1 MQVKTI
7 TVNGAG
13 ILTARQGIQE
23 KGNLTV
29 STGNIFGPEYE
40 VSISKEGKALSERQT
55 AKAEKDIQ
63 DTQNTKEERRMLSQQ
78 EEPSKL
84 KAILTDIFEDC
95 GLTGDRLRD
104 RVDALYNKKMEA
116 AKGGLKVPSD
126 TVTEE
131 KMAEVTNLIEEV
143 KKINYTDIEID
154 PAKAQ
159 DLMQAVQEYKIP
171 NNGMGE
177 FGHAD

>member
-55 AKAEKDIQ
+55 AQAETAVKG
-63 DTQNTKEERRMLSQQ
+63 
-78 EEPSKL
+78 
-84 KAILTDIFEDC
+84 C
-95 GLTGDRLRD
+95 GLEGDRLQV
-104 RVDALYNKKMEA
+104 RVDAIYEEMMRRFEN
-116 AKGGLKVPSD
+116 GLKVPSD

>member
-55 AKAEKDIQ
+55 AQAETAVRNIQ
-63 DTQNTKEERRMLSQQ
+63 SDKKEKLSG
-78 EEPSKL
+78 L
-84 KAILTDIFEDC
+84 KEDLRSILKGC
-95 GLTGDRLRD
+95 GLEGDRLQV
-104 RVDALYNKKMEA
+104 RVDAIY
-116 AKGGLKVPSD
+116 
-126 TVTEE
+126 EE
-131 KMAEVTNLIEEV
+131 MMRRFE
-143 KKINYTDIEID
+143 
-154 PAKAQ
+154 
-159 DLMQAVQEYKIP
+159 
-171 NNGMGE
+171 NG
-177 FGHAD
+177 

>member
-55 AKAEKDIQ
+55 AQAEIAVRNIQ
-63 DTQNTKEERRMLSQQ
+63 SDKKEKLSG
-78 EEPSKL
+78 L
-84 KAILTDIFEDC
+84 KEDLRSILKGC
-95 GLTGDRLRD
+95 GLEGDRLQA
-104 RVDALYNKKMEA
+104 RVDAIYEEMMRRFEN
-116 AKGGLKVPSD
+116 GLKVPSD

-171 NNGMGE
+171 NNGMEE